1 MTTASLDTIFAGLT
15 PGVWSIDPAHSE
27 VGFTV
32 RHLMS
37 KVRGSFR
44 TFDGELTI
52 AEHPLESSVTA
63 TIDLG
68 SVDTR
73 NSDRDAHLRSA
84 DFFSV
89 EDESSMTFASKQLRQ
104 HGDDFVAS
112 GDLTINGVTR
122 PVDLALEF
130 HGVQDDA
137 YGNTRAGFEATTK
150 ISRKEWGISFN
161 VPLDGD
167 KVMIGDTVNVTITIE
182 AVRQS

>member
-1 MTTASLDTIFAGLT
+1 MTISSLNSTFAGLT
-15 PGVWSIDPAHSE
+15 PGIWNIDPAHSE

-37 KVRGSFR
+37 KVRGSFT
-44 TFDGELTI
+44 TFSGEI
-52 AEHPLESSVTA
+52 QVAPSPLDSAVTA

-89 EDESSMTFASKQLRQ
+89 EKESTMTFASTALRE
-104 HGDDFVAS
+104 HGDDFVAT
-112 GDLTINGVTR
+112 GDLTINGVTH
-122 PVDLALEF
+122 PVELALEF
-130 HGVQDDA
+130 NGVQDDA

-150 ISRKEWGISFN
+150 LSRKEWGISFN

-167 KVMIGDTVNVTITIE
+167 KVMIGDTVTVSITIE
-182 AVRQS
+182 AVRQA